1 MRTMEWI
8 DGKLRMIDQRILPGR
23 EEWLLLET
31 WEEVAH
37 TIRDM
42 AVRGAPAI
50 GAAAAYGLALE
61 AQAARNESPEDWWE
75 RMEDAAAGLR
85 GTRPTAVNLAWAID
99 RVVGRVR
106 AAGETTGSDL
116 ADRALVEAHAI
127 AEEDVVANE
136 RLGVFGAELVPEGA
150 NILTHCNAGALA
162 TVAWGTALSVIYKA
176 HDAGKQIH
184 VWVDETRPLLQGARL
199 TAWELH
205 RAGVPMTLVAD
216 NAAGHLFQRGKVD
229 MVVVGSDRVAANGD
243 VVNKIG
249 TYKVALLAQEHGVPF
264 YAALPA
270 STIDLCVPTGMDV
283 PIEERGAEEVTT
295 VGGHPVAPE
304 GVRAANPAF
313 DVTPNRLVAG
323 IITEYGVV
331 EPPFEEGLARVVA
344 RSRDEGVGT

>member
-1 MRTMEWI
+1 MEWV
-8 DGKLRMIDQRILPGR
+8 DGRLRMIDQRVLPDR
-23 EEWLLLET
+23 EEWLLLDT
-31 WEEVAH
+31 WQEVAH

-61 AQAARNESPEDWWE
+61 AQANASLSSEEWWE
-75 RMEDAAAGLR
+75 RMEAAAEGLR
-85 GTRPTAVNLAWAID
+85 QTRPTAVNLGWALD
-99 RVVGRVR
+99 RVLGRVR
-106 AAGETTGSDL
+106 AQGQETGAGL
-116 ADRALVEAHAI
+116 ANGTLAEAHAI
-127 AEEDVVANE
+127 AEEDVVVNE
-136 RLGVFGAELVPEGA
+136 RLGEFGAELVPDGA

-162 TVAWGTALSVIYKA
+162 TVAWGTALSVVYKA
-176 HDAGKQIH
+176 HGQGKQVH

-216 NAAGHLFQRGKVD
+216 NAAGHLFQRSKVD

-249 TYKVALLAQEHGVPF
+249 TYKVALLAREHGVPF
-264 YAALPA
+264 YAALPT
-270 STIDLCVPTGMDV
+270 STIDLSVPTGMDV
-283 PIEERGAEEVTT
+283 PIEERGEDEVTI
-295 VGGHPVAPE
+295 VRGQRVAPD
-304 GVRAANPAF
+304 GIRAANPAF

-331 EPPFEEGLARVVA
+331 KPPFEEGLARVVA